1 MENEFLPGTVRQRI
15 RDLMERN
22 GLTQS
27 KLAKYVGVGRSTL
40 NDFLKGETE
49 TITSE
54 NVVKI
59 AGLFNVSTDFV
70 LGLTNDPRPKNMELK
85 ALGLS
90 RQATENLENRC
101 FDPQALSVI
110 LEQPELIYTL
120 LQVLHYL
127 PQHDSAGENVHV

>member
-1 MENEFLPGTVRQRI
+1 MENEFLPGTIRQRI

-40 NDFLKGETE
+40 NDFLKGETQ
-49 TITSE
+49 TISSE
-54 NVVKI
+54 NVIKL
-59 AGLFNVSTDFV
+59 ASLFNVSTDFL

-110 LEQPELIYTL
+110 LEQPEVTYTL
-120 LQVLHYL
+120 LQLLHYL
-127 PQHDSAGENVHV
+127 PQYDSAGESVHV

>member
-1 MENEFLPGTVRQRI
+1 MFNEFLPGTIRQRI

-22 GLTQS
+22 ELSQAR
-27 KLAKYVGVGRSTL
+27 LAEFLNVGRSTV
-40 NDFLKGETE
+40 NDFLIGKTQ
-49 TITSE
+49 TISSE

-59 AGLFNVSTDFV
+59 AGLFNVSTDFL
-70 LGLTNDPRPKNMELK
+70 LGLTNDPSPRNLALK

-110 LEQPELIYTL
+110 LEKPELTYRL
-120 LQVLHYL
+120 LQLLQYL
-127 PQHDSAGENVHV
+127 PQCNSGEGIHV